1 MSSRATHEPYRVRD
15 DLRFEYF
22 EAIDGDHSPGYKTDQ
37 VVAFLENKEVGY
49 LKISDMPR
57 ERFDRYYP
65 GILNYLRQVKG
76 HGVLP
81 FNYKTT
87 PWQQIPIDALRDRI
101 YEMALCAG
109 LGWHESC
116 NTLSRDAK
124 KASAEEVRQMVCRL
138 EGLIEKERGKEF
150 KRFESFVVDKPIVAF
165 ISVEEAFLR
174 QGIGTALYRAG
185 FQWLRSRGLTLY
197 ASDCQTEPAQR
208 AWEAMSQRF
217 VVQRVQE
224 KLPTSGKVVTRLRFA
239 A

>member
-1 MSSRATHEPYRVRD
+1 MSSKATHEPYRVRD

-22 EAIDGDHSPGYKTDQ
+22 EAIDGGHSPGYKTDQ
-37 VVAFLENKEVGY
+37 VVAFLKNKEVGY

-76 HGVLP
+76 HRVLP

-87 PWQQIPIDALRDRI
+87 PWQQIPIDAVRDCV

-116 NTLSRDAK
+116 ELSSSAK
-124 KASAEEVRQMVCRL
+124 KASAEEVRQTVRRL
-138 EGLIEKERGKEF
+138 EGLIEKEWGKEF

-197 ASDCQTEPAQR
+197 ASDCQTEPAER
-208 AWEAMSQRF
+208 VWEAMGRRF
-217 VVQRVQE
+217 AVQRVQE
-224 KLPTSGKVVTRLRFA
+224 KVPTSGKAVTRLRFA